1 MQLKQILSACAV
13 AFVIFAGT
21 GRCAGQSLVNG
32 SFESGA
38 ANWNFTAGLS
48 ILGPTL
54 GVDGSHCASLGGGDI
69 PNCTL
74 SQTFAVLPNS
84 HYLVIFA
91 TAANG
96 DGYPGRTGAVR
107 AEVLGSDN
115 SVLAAEE
122 FVNISPGP
130 LLGTNGF
137 IKREMTFTSPSN
149 ASLATLRF
157 TDVSASG
164 GTAVDPMIDDV
175 RVLYAGAGD
184 TLGSLVAIREALNS
198 SNLTPARLRPLVAE
212 VQQATRA
219 LQRLSAK
226 VQRRIAPEDAAL
238 AAQIQAQINLL
249 LAVPSE

>member
-1 MQLKQILSACAV
+1 V
-13 AFVIFAGT
+13 T
-21 GRCAGQSLVNG
+21 
-32 SFESGA
+32 
-38 ANWNFTAGLS
+38 
-48 ILGPTL
+48 
-54 GVDGSHCASLGGGDI
+54 
-69 PNCTL
+69 
-74 SQTFAVLPNS
+74 
-84 HYLVIFA
+84 FA

-96 DGYPGRTGAVR
+96 DSYPGRTGTVR

-115 SVLAAEE
+115 SVLVAEQ

-130 LLGTNGF
+130 LVGTNGF

-157 TDVSASG
+157 TDASASG

-175 RVLYAGAGD
+175 RVLYAGQAE
-184 TLGSLVAIREALNS
+184 SLASLAVIREALNS
-198 SNLTPARLRPLVAE
+198 SNLAPGKLRPLVAE

-219 LQRLSAK
+219 LQRLSNK
-226 VQRRIAPEDAAL
+226 VQRRIAPTNAEL